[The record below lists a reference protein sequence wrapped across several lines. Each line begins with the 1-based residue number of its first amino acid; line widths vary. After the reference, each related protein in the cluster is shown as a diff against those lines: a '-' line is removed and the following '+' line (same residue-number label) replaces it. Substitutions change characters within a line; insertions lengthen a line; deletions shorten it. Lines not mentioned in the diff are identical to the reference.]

1 MEYLDAGSLLDII
14 KEYGALQEPDI
25 AFILHELLLALQY
38 LHNERKIHR
47 DVKAGNLLVGSDG
60 SIKLADFGVAGQ
72 LTDSMDKRQTKIGTP
87 FWMAPEVITES
98 KYDGGADI
106 WSLGITAIELAK
118 GLPPYAQKEH
128 PFKVILLIPKVGC
141 FLFLFLYF
149 VSFFSTVSPSSVDSH
164 LFRIHHQ
171 FLMVIS
177 QQNLK
182 ILLQNV

>member
-25 AFILHELLLALQY
+25 AYILKELLLALQY

-128 PFKVILLIPKVGC
+128 PFKVILLIPKVSFSC
-141 FLFLFLYF
+141 SLPVASAIFFIFLFFLVF
-149 VSFFSTVSPSSVDSH
+149 LS
-164 LFRIHHQ
+164 FRILHL
-171 FLMVIS
+171 FLMVIFLL
-177 QQNLK
+177 NLK
-182 ILLQNV
+182 ILLQNVL